1 MHDGLLCSYVVAR
14 YRPAGNFIG
23 EFVNNVLRGKFNGAQ
38 CSYTTKK
45 STIANVHSGR
55 RTSVSTSIKRSR
67 IPHPKHMK
75 SSRKTLMGYG
85 DFHEE
90 SSHEPTMDDAIVN
103 KANSVWLPD
112 LETGIYGSDLAGMI
126 PLRVEAG
133 HETNLQKYANQTME
147 EESENDQTVTSKY
160 ASKLREQLQRFL
172 SPSTDA
178 GKGKTDYHALS
189 KADLNAASV
198 GFQNMDDSFK
208 KSKPTF
214 TPVNSETKEVES
226 SPLVGQEGEKQKP
239 LNIVSGNAGSSESL
253 LSTELISKVDEAVDR
268 LQSAAQSVTSAAS
281 PAAASNLANS
291 AAIVS
296 ETVNANAVLA
306 NSAGNMGSFANPA
319 LNNAMGMGSSGTQSN
334 QDSAALTSPPAAPHQ
349 NSVPPAS
356 ASPLAP
362 NMDAENQQLLSKEA
376 EEKQKA
382 IASYTPTGEIA
393 FRFTFLS

>member
-23 EFVNNVLRGKFNGAQ
+23 EFVKNVLRGKFNGAQ

-45 STIANVHSGR
+45 STIANVHSR
-55 RTSVSTSIKRSR
+55 RRPSVSISIKRSR
-67 IPHPKHMK
+67 IPHPKHLK
-75 SSRKTLMGYG
+75 SSRKTLIDYG
-85 DFHEE
+85 DFQEE
-90 SSHEPTMDDAIVN
+90 SSHEPTVDDAIVN

-133 HETNLQKYANQTME
+133 HETTLQKYANQTME
-147 EESENDQTVTSKY
+147 DENENDQKFTSKY

-172 SPSTDA
+172 SLPTAA
-178 GKGKTDYHALS
+178 GKGRTDSHALS
-189 KADLNAASV
+189 NADINAASV

-214 TPVNSETKEVES
+214 APVNSESKEVES
-226 SPLVGQEGEKQKP
+226 SSVVGQKGEKQKP
-239 LNIVSGNAGSSESL
+239 LNVVSGKARSESL

-268 LQSAAQSVTSAAS
+268 LQSAAQSVTSAGS
-281 PAAASNLANS
+281 PAAAGTVANS
-291 AAIVS
+291 VAISS
-296 ETVNANAVLA
+296 ETVNANAVLT
-306 NSAGNMGSFANPA
+306 NSAGNMASLANPA
-319 LNNAMGMGSSGTQSN
+319 GNNALGIGSGGALSN
-334 QDSAALTSPPAAPHQ
+334 QGSAPPSAPLANGPQQ

-356 ASPLAP
+356 PLAP
-362 NMDAENQQLLSKEA
+362 NMAADTQQLLSKEA

-382 IASYTPTGEIA
+382 SAAYTPTGEIA
-393 FRFTFLS
+393 FLFTFFS